1 MAVLTVQSKAVRTWV
16 KHKKSDED
24 INIVSLHRLVNDIV
38 LVLRVDADQVAAEPE
53 AVGVGF
59 TPVSQHVLS
68 FGLRLKTMFLQLS
81 CVII

>member
-1 MAVLTVQSKAVRTWV
+1 MNELVL
-16 KHKKSDED
+16 
-24 INIVSLHRLVNDIV
+24 L
-38 LVLRVDADQVAAEPE
+38 LRVDADQVAAEPE